1 MNKTI
6 LPMQYFPR
14 HLSRSLAFAAIMII
28 LALSIGGA
36 LAERM
41 EQRAVEDRLSFGDVA
56 TCVRGAC
63 ADFAAIGLN

>member
-6 LPMQYFPR
+6 LQMQYYPQ
-14 HLSRSLAFAAIMII
+14 HLSRSLAFAAILII

-41 EQRAVEDRLSFGDVA
+41 EQRAAEDRLSFGD
-56 TCVRGAC
+56 
-63 ADFAAIGLN
+63 AAETSAFN

>member
-6 LPMQYFPR
+6 LPMHYFPR
-14 HLSRSLAFAAIMII
+14 HLSRSLAFAAILIV

-41 EQRAVEDRLSFGDVA
+41 EQRAAEDRLSFGI
-56 TCVRGAC
+56 
-63 ADFAAIGLN
+63 AAETPALN

>member
-6 LPMQYFPR
+6 LPMQYFSQ
-14 HLSRSLAFAAIMII
+14 HLSRSLAFAAIMIV

-41 EQRAVEDRLSFGDVA
+41 EQRAAEDRLSFGGA
-56 TCVRGAC
+56 TETSA
-63 ADFAAIGLN
+63 LN